1 MHIRTTKNGQRKN
14 YRVERWVMEWINV
27 EAEKPKRNKNVLLN
41 CILRKNGRPLICIG
55 FWSIEPDEEPVFV
68 LDDKFTELKGV
79 THWMP
84 LPEPPKN

>member
-1 MHIRTTKNGQRKN
+1 
-14 YRVERWVMEWINV
+14 MEWISV

-41 CILRKNGRPLICIG
+41 CILRKNGRSLICIG

>member
-1 MHIRTTKNGQRKN
+1 MPLWFIS
-14 YRVERWVMEWINV
+14 
-27 EAEKPKRNKNVLLN
+27 
-41 CILRKNGRPLICIG
+41 KNGRPLICIG

-68 LDDKFTELKGV
+68 LDDKFTELKGA